1 MTVQPAFRRIRSPAP
16 RWATRI
22 PVDGSRGDHVC
33 RPGFVTNFG
42 LQACSGG
49 VSWSKSDPRLRFL
62 LLPNWGCRAA
72 PQKRLRFRCSK
83 KLLRANGERSGP
95 VSRFP
100 AEMEQHIE
108 VFPKNDVMGT
118 AASRVIPRVRL
129 LNRSGFKVAYRAILY
144 RVAHLDRMAANLAVF
159 HIDLAFHR
167 GIQHHRYLRPAVW
180 AREEMLHSAQDT

>member
-1 MTVQPAFRRIRSPAP
+1 M
-16 RWATRI
+16 
-22 PVDGSRGDHVC
+22 C
-33 RPGFVTNFG
+33 RPGFVTN
-42 LQACSGG
+42 SGYRRVRVVLAG
-49 VSWSKSDPRLRFL
+49 KKVIPGYGFSRF
-62 LLPNWGCRAA
+62 PTGDAGRSA
-72 PQKRLRFRCSK
+72 KRLRFRCSK

-129 LNRSGFKVAYRAILY
+129 LNHSGFKVAYRAILY
-144 RVAHLDRMAANLAVF
+144 HVAHLDRMAANLAVF